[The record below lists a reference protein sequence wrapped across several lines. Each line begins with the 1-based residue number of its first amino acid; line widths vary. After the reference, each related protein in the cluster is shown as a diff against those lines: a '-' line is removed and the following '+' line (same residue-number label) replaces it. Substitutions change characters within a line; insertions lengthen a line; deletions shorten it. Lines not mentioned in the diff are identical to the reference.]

1 MEHHDGSPT
10 MQSAPSY
17 PSPSAVAV
25 GEGTGPFFSH
35 QQRLSPPDDL
45 RLTAHM
51 SRTHPPMMSS
61 QPGLDPSLPL
71 HHPRQAA
78 NVPQPNGQ
86 ANHFEQAVAPP
97 SNDAAFAGDPNA
109 PRKRSKVSRA
119 CDECRRKKVRWSTVS
134 DGLEIACI
142 DLTDIDDFN

>member
-1 MEHHDGSPT
+1 MEHHDGSPN
-10 MQSAPSY
+10 MQPAPSY

-25 GEGTGPFFSH
+25 GEGAAPFFTH

-61 QPGLDPSLPL
+61 QLGLDGGLPL
-71 HHPRQAA
+71 HHPRHQANMA
-78 NVPQPNGQ
+78 QSNGQ
-86 ANHFEQAVAPP
+86 TNHFQQAVAPP
-97 SNDAAFAGDPNA
+97 TNDTSFTGDPNA

-119 CDECRRKKVRWSTVS
+119 CDECRRKKVRRNTLSMVW
-134 DGLEIACI
+134 LYEC
-142 DLTDIDDFN
+142 